1 MKRNMCKF
9 LIFFFIIGINIPFS
23 STIFNDL
30 KSNSIT
36 YSYLCKLENNSESEK
51 KIAKK
56 KCLYCI
62 LENGSATDK
71 NLSSCENI
79 TRNHDKITPIHIDP
93 PSPRHILYFF
103 PMNPRLKNRKT
114 LRDIDI

>member
-9 LIFFFIIGINIPFS
+9 LIFFFIIGINIPFN

-51 KIAKK
+51 
-56 KCLYCI
+56 
-62 LENGSATDK
+62 EDEET
-71 NLSSCENI
+71 
-79 TRNHDKITPIHIDP
+79 
-93 PSPRHILYFF
+93 SP
-103 PMNPRLKNRKT
+103 
-114 LRDIDI
+114 